1 MMNLTVFRR
10 LEALERATERVEV
23 PSLIIVSYDEENA
36 VWVAQEQYMKRD
48 GKGNVVRGGYSK
60 LVTVED
66 LEDYT
71 PPKGFRGTM
80 IIEEPLED

>member
-1 MMNLTVFRR
+1 MNRNLLKR
-10 LEALERATERVEV
+10 LEAVERAMERVEI

-60 LVTVED
+60 LVTVD
-66 LEDYT
+66 NLEDYE
-71 PPKGFRGTM
+71 PPNGFKGTM
-80 IIEEPLED
+80 IVEEPLED

>member
-1 MMNLTVFRR
+1 MNRNLLKR
-10 LEALERATERVEV
+10 LEALERAMERVEV

-48 GKGNVVRGGYSK
+48 GKGNIIRGGYSK
-60 LVTVED
+60 LVTVD
-66 LEDYT
+66 NLEDYE

-80 IIEEPLED
+80 IVEEHLED